1 MKLDDTAAID
11 QRLIK
16 ALGHP
21 LRERLLHLLNEQVAS
36 PNQMAKALD
45 EALGSVAYHVQILL
59 ECEAIELVRT
69 KPVRGA
75 LEHFYRATMPAE
87 LSGEH
92 WAALPPSVRR
102 NLDAGNLDRIW
113 TDVSAAALSNGFDD
127 EQSHISWTELD
138 LDAQAYDALAEE
150 LIALIDRAIELQ
162 AETINR
168 RARLGDSES
177 KAVEAVRRTELAILH
192 FERPPAKRLP
202 S

>member
-75 LEHFYRATMPAE
+75 LEHFYRATMRAE
-87 LSGEH
+87 LSDEH
-92 WAALPPSVRR
+92 WAALAPSVRR
-102 NLDAGNLDRIW
+102 TLDAGNLDRIW
-113 TDVSAAALSNGFDD
+113 TFRGGAVKRLRRRAKPDQPD
-127 EQSHISWTELD
+127 EARSRRPGYE
-138 LDAQAYDALAEE
+138 ALAEE
-150 LIALIDRAIELQ
+150 LVALIDRAIELQ
-162 AETINR
+162 AETDQSAGAAR
-168 RARLGDSES
+168 RFRVQGC
-177 KAVEAVRRTELAILH
+177 
-192 FERPPAKRLP
+192 
-202 S
+202 